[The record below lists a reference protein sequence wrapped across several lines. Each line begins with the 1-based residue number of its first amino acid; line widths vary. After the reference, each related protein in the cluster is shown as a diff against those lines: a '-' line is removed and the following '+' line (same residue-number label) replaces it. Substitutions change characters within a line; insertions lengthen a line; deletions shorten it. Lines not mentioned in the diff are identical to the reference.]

1 MEEYVHIT
9 QIPLPSKL
17 NRSITP
23 AWKKVVKSKID
34 YDLPVMVHDLVFLY
48 KFQIIYLRG
57 TYVLERKPNVR
68 RTDNYTDMGKTYYK
82 WLDKN
87 VGF

>member
-1 MEEYVHIT
+1 MYPHIT

-48 KFQIIYLRG
+48 KFQIIYLRR

-68 RTDNYTDMGKTYYK
+68 RTDNYMDMGKTYYK